1 MYDYIIIGLLIF
13 FIIIIYIYLIVK
25 DNETNKKF
33 YLYEKAIEDLNKKIF
48 DLEKNKQEKDT
59 ETNTKYFQNYIDE
72 KLKEDI
78 QNITVFVLNSK
89 KEMESELSNVK
100 NDILKQVEYISE
112 KIKNFASMQQTY
124 QTNDK
129 KIISLYNEGLNV
141 NEIARNL
148 RIGIGEVELVLKLAG
163 IK

>member
-1 MYDYIIIGLLIF
+1 MYNYIIIGLLIF
-13 FIIIIYIYLIVK
+13 FIIIVYIYLVIK
-25 DNETNKKF
+25 DNESSKKF

-48 DLEKNKQEKDT
+48 DLEKNKQKKDT
-59 ETNTKYFQNYIDE
+59 EIDKEYFQNYIDE

-89 KEMESELSNVK
+89 KEMENELSNAK

-129 KIISLYNEGLNV
+129 KIISLYNEGFGV
-141 NEIARNL
+141 NEIARKL

>member
-1 MYDYIIIGLLIF
+1 MYNYIIIGLLIF
-13 FIIIIYIYLIVK
+13 FIIIIYVYLIVK

-33 YLYEKAIEDLNKKIF
+33 YLYEKAIENLNKKIF
-48 DLEKNKQEKDT
+48 DLEKNKQTKDI
-59 ETNTKYFQNYIDE
+59 EEYKEYFQNYIDE

-78 QNITVFVLNSK
+78 QNITVFVLNLK
-89 KEMESELSNVK
+89 KEIDNELSNAK
-100 NDILKQVEYISE
+100 NDILKQIEYISE

-129 KIISLYNEGLNV
+129 KIISLYNEGFGV
-141 NEIARNL
+141 NEIARKL

>member
-1 MYDYIIIGLLIF
+1 MYNYIIIGLLIF

-48 DLEKNKQEKDT
+48 DLEKNKQTK
-59 ETNTKYFQNYIDE
+59 NTKEDKEYFQNYIDE

-89 KEMESELSNVK
+89 KEMENELSNVK

-129 KIISLYNEGLNV
+129 KIISLYNEGFGV
-141 NEIARNL
+141 NEIARKL

>member
-1 MYDYIIIGLLIF
+1 MYNYIIIGLLIF
-13 FIIIIYIYLIVK
+13 FIIIIYIYLIIK
-25 DNETNKKF
+25 DNESSKKF

-48 DLEKNKQEKDT
+48 DLEKNKQQKDM
-59 ETNTKYFQNYIDE
+59 EIDKEYFQNYIDE

-89 KEMESELSNVK
+89 KEMENELSSAK

-129 KIISLYNEGLNV
+129 KIISLYNDGFGV
-141 NEIARNL
+141 NEIARKL